1 MHCSTVIVSY
11 NTFDLTVKAVRTAL
25 SAAEGIEHEVVVVD
39 NNSPDGSAARL
50 QKAFPRSEFPN
61 VRVMAN
67 SDNPG
72 FASANNQ
79 GAGVA
84 SGEVLFFLNPD
95 TEVHGDAIRVLYDF
109 LSAHPEA
116 GAAGPHVLNTDGTDQ
131 ASTFPF
137 ITPRYLIWHHLPFDA
152 LLSGS
157 DQRDD
162 YVPERTE
169 KVDIVK
175 GCALA
180 IRRDVFDEVNGW
192 DESYFMYN
200 EETELCYALA
210 KKGYTNYFVREATI
224 THLGGASSLEN
235 YAEQQVVHARSV
247 LQFLVRHRRR
257 GLIVLNRVAGTL
269 GFAGRAV
276 IFAILARLRGERA
289 QDYRRRGQAAS
300 RLLRWYIGDYSQ

>member
-11 NTFDLTVKAVRTAL
+11 NTFDLTREAVRTAL

-39 NNSPDGSAARL
+39 NNSPDGSVARL
-50 QKAFPRSEFPN
+50 QETFPRSEFSN
-61 VRVMAN
+61 VHVIAN
-67 SDNPG
+67 SHNPG
-72 FASANNQ
+72 FARANNQ
-79 GAGVA
+79 GASLA
-84 SGEVLFFLNPD
+84 SGAVLFFLNPD
-95 TEVHGDAIRVLYDF
+95 TVVHGNAIRVLYDF
-109 LSAHPEA
+109 LIAHREA
-116 GAAGPHVLNTDGTDQ
+116 GAAGPRVLNADGTDQ

-157 DQRDD
+157 DRRDD

-180 IRRDVFDEVNGW
+180 IRREVFDEVDGW
-192 DESYFMYN
+192 DDSYFMYN

-210 KKGYTNYFVREATI
+210 NRGYTNYFVREATI

-247 LQFLVRHRRR
+247 LQFLVQHRRR
-257 GLIVLNRVAGTL
+257 GLIILNRIAGTL
-269 GFAGRAV
+269 GFGGRAI
-276 IFAILARLRGERA
+276 IFRILARLRRESA
-289 QDYRRRGQAAS
+289 PDYRRRGQAAS
-300 RLLRWYIGDYSQ
+300 RLFRWYVSDYSQ